1 MTSARP
7 CCNPHPRP
15 TSEPLSLGTVDD
27 LGQNQAHAGP
37 ACPPPND
44 PMICARGHVLTPSL
58 YLLTAHFRGLAAW
71 RSFLWQIASAHRGSV
86 SAVDMNAL
94 YLLTGGK
101 DGSVRVWS
109 DQPSRQLVGNFDEHK
124 KRVTSLCVDLQ
135 DPSKIH
141 SCSED
146 KTVVTID
153 LQSARRTHCH
163 SVKEGMLT
171 SMCQATT
178 NELELIT
185 ADTSGNL
192 KWWDC
197 DEAEPVSMLVTW
209 SPQDDPNKE
218 RRLTHVTLS
227 PPLEGGSRYGSEYL
241 LACTASGDVQ
251 VC

>member
-1 MTSARP
+1 
-7 CCNPHPRP
+7 
-15 TSEPLSLGTVDD
+15 
-27 LGQNQAHAGP
+27 
-37 ACPPPND
+37 
-44 PMICARGHVLTPSL
+44 MICARGHVLTPSL